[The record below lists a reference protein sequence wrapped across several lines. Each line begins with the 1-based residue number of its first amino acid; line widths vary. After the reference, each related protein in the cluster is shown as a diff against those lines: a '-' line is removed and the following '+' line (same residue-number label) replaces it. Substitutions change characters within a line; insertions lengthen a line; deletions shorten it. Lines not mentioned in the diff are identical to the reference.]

1 MQMLVCEGD
10 YVYIKSHLF
19 IYLQMLIRPVSSCQ
33 SNATSLAFLDVD
45 EEDDDD
51 DDVVHTPAPSR
62 PTSSTS
68 SRTLAVVIGVIT
80 IVVIVIIIVIASML
94 VQDSL

>member
-10 YVYIKSHLF
+10 YVYIKRHLF
-19 IYLQMLIRPVSSCQ
+19 IYLQMLIRPVSSCK
-33 SNATSLAFLDVD
+33 SNAPSLAFLDVD

-68 SRTLAVVIGVIT
+68 KRTLAVVIGVIT
-80 IVVIVIIIVIASML
+80 IFTFTSCLHLTITP
-94 VQDSL
+94 